1 MPAHISLAWRLH
13 KYPNVVPIPGS
24 ENKARIVEDL
34 SASNVELTG
43 EEFNALEVTLN
54 QCRVYG
60 HHGLGGF

>member
-1 MPAHISLAWRLH
+1 M
-13 KYPNVVPIPGS
+13 VPIPGS
-24 ENKARIVEDL
+24 ENKARIVENL

-43 EEFNALEVTLN
+43 EEFNALKVTLN